1 MKTYEELI
9 QGYKLVIWDGKS
21 NIKCPTG
28 VFTAEQIK
36 QHWNIG
42 NGAETFYIVKGRNRT
57 VASMYGTDLATN
69 YNTEDVIECG
79 KLAIKDLVEEEYRNV
94 LIGEEEFIECPLELL
109 NTELLIVD
117 ERAK

>member
-1 MKTYEELI
+1 MKTYQELI

-42 NGAETFYIVKGRNRT
+42 PGAETFYVVQGRNRS

-69 YNTEDVIECG
+69 YDTEDVVECG
-79 KLAIKDLVEEEYRNV
+79 KLTIKDLVEQEYRSN
-94 LIGEEEFIECPLELL
+94 LTADEQFIECPLELL
-109 NTELLIVD
+109 ESELLIVD
-117 ERAK
+117 ERTA